1 MVGGRLVG
9 GFKKPLPHA
18 QKKKKKKKK
27 ISDIQTQQTILKK
40 EASNNRQRPELTRI
54 ATSNLLKR
62 KTFFYVAR
70 DFASAQQI

>member
-9 GFKKPLPHA
+9 GFKKPLPPA
-18 QKKKKKKKK
+18 QKKKKKKK
-27 ISDIQTQQTILKK
+27 ISDLQTQQTILKK

-70 DFASAQQI
+70 DFASVQQI

>member
-9 GFKKPLPHA
+9 GFKKPLPPPP
-18 QKKKKKKKK
+18 KKK
-27 ISDIQTQQTILKK
+27 ISDLQTQQIILKK
-40 EASNNRQRPELTRI
+40 EVSNNRQRPELNRI

-70 DFASAQQI
+70 DFASVQQI

>member
-9 GFKKPLPHA
+9 GFKKPLPA
-18 QKKKKKKKK
+18 PPKKKKV
-27 ISDIQTQQTILKK
+27 SDLQTQQTILKK
-40 EASNNRQRPELTRI
+40 EASNNRQGPELNRI

-70 DFASAQQI
+70 DFASVQQI

>member
-1 MVGGRLVG
+1 MVG
-9 GFKKPLPHA
+9 GFKKPLPPA
-18 QKKKKKKKK
+18 KKKKKKKK
-27 ISDIQTQQTILKK
+27 NGDLQTQQTIHKK

-70 DFASAQQI
+70 DFASVQQI

>member
-1 MVGGRLVG
+1 MVG

-27 ISDIQTQQTILKK
+27 ISDIKKQQTIHKK

>member
-9 GFKKPLPHA
+9 GFKKPLPPP
-18 QKKKKKKKK
+18 KKKK
-27 ISDIQTQQTILKK
+27 ISDFQTQQIILKK
-40 EASNNRQRPELTRI
+40 EVSNNRQRPELNRI

-70 DFASAQQI
+70 DFASVQQI

>member
-1 MVGGRLVG
+1 MVG

-27 ISDIQTQQTILKK
+27 KKISDLQTQQTILKK

-70 DFASAQQI
+70 DFASVQQI

>member
-1 MVGGRLVG
+1 MVG

-27 ISDIQTQQTILKK
+27 ISDLQTQQTILKK

>member
-1 MVGGRLVG
+1 MVG

-27 ISDIQTQQTILKK
+27 ISELQTQQTILKK